1 MENIANIIDF
11 LLIFLSNHYGTEFRI
26 EVLDASTDAS
36 IGSTL
41 VTTHGV
47 LQLQRDKLAAEGGLN
62 LSSIIAQDA
71 IKMKKRKAI
80 LELRT
85 GVKSGFE
92 LDFYKTDKLSGP
104 TRAGE

>member
-1 MENIANIIDF
+1 M
-11 LLIFLSNHYGTEFRI
+11 
-26 EVLDASTDAS
+26 LDASTDAS

-41 VTTHGV
+41 VTTHGI
-47 LQLQRDKLAAEGGLN
+47 LQWQRDKLAAEGGLN
-62 LSSIIAQDA
+62 LSSV
-71 IKMKKRKAI
+71 IKQEPIQMEKRKAI

-85 GVKSGFE
+85 GLKSGFG